1 MPAADSHSM
10 KNVQYE
16 SLTCRQCINTRPL
29 GFDFSFAFQP
39 IIRASSSEIIA
50 YEALA
55 RGTEGQPFPEVWK
68 HVTEDNLYRFD
79 QACRV
84 KAIKL
89 ATELGMTTALNIN
102 FTPNAVYRPELC
114 IRTTLQAAEEYDFP
128 IERIHFEVTEGEN
141 VRDKAHLVGIIRTYQ
156 ELGFSTFIDDF
167 GAGYSGLN
175 LLAEFQPDCI
185 KIDRG
190 LISDIREHAP
200 RQAIVEGILYTCRKL
215 DINVLAEGVE
225 TAEEYRWLLDAG
237 VDLFQ
242 GYHFARPAFEQLVEV
257 DFARL

>member
-1 MPAADSHSM
+1 M
-10 KNVQYE
+10 KQKHYE
-16 SLTCRQCINTRPL
+16 PLNCRQCINTSPL

-39 IIRASSSEIIA
+39 IIRASTCEVVA

-68 HVTEDNLYRFD
+68 HVNEENLYRFD

-89 ATELGMTTALNIN
+89 AAELELQTGLNIN

-114 IRTTLQAAEEYDFP
+114 IRTTLMAAREYGFP
-128 IERIHFEVTEGEN
+128 IDLIRFEVTEGEH
-141 VRDKAHLVGIIRTYQ
+141 VEDKAHLVGIINTYR
-156 ELGFSTFIDDF
+156 ELGFSTYIDDF
-167 GAGYSGLN
+167 GSGYSGLN

-190 LISDIREHAP
+190 LITDIDEDEP
-200 RQAIVEGILYTCRKL
+200 RQAITRGIILTCQL
-215 DINVLAEGVE
+215 LGITVLAEGVE
-225 TAEEYRWLLDAG
+225 TAEEYRWLAEAG
-237 VDLFQ
+237 IDLFQ
-242 GYHFARPAFEQLVEV
+242 GYYFARPAFEQLVDV
-257 DFARL
+257 DRSLCVI

>member
-1 MPAADSHSM
+1 M
-10 KNVQYE
+10 KKIHYE
-16 SLTCRQCINTRPL
+16 PLTCRQCVNTRPL
-29 GFDFSFAFQP
+29 GFEFSFAFQP
-39 IIRASSSEIIA
+39 IVRASTRSIVA

-68 HVTEDNLYRFD
+68 HVTEENLYRFD

-89 ATELGMTTALNIN
+89 ATELGLDVGLNIN

-114 IRTTLQAAEEYDFP
+114 IRTTLQAAKEYDFP
-128 IERIHFEVTEGEN
+128 IERIHFEVTEGED
-141 VRDKAHLVGIIRTYQ
+141 VEDKAHLVSIIRTYQ
-156 ELGFSTFIDDF
+156 DLGFSTFIDDF
-167 GAGYSGLN
+167 GAGFSGLN

-185 KIDRG
+185 KLDRG
-190 LISDIREHAP
+190 LISEIQQHVP

-215 DINVLAEGVE
+215 NIDVLAEGVE
-225 TAEEYRWLLDAG
+225 TAEEYRWLASAG

-257 DFARL
+257 APSLFNL